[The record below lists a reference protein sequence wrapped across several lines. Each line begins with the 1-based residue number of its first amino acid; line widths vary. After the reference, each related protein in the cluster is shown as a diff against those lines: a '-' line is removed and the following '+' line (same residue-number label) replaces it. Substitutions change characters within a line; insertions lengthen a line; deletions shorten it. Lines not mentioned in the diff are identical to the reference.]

1 MENIIINIDSV
12 YRDIETY
19 PNAGLFT
26 YKLKDAIKNITY
38 IRLSSIELPVVYY
51 TFTSKYQNISFRI
64 LFGNQTYDLV
74 IQEGNY
80 DSVTILTEI
89 QSKLDI
95 ANQLYGTSFT
105 INWDIINYKITIT
118 NKTAFTLFFDNDN
131 IQNHRSLGN
140 RLGFRKDN
148 QSYLANSQKT
158 KFDNNTNTNVYFWTG
173 ETIMDIS
180 KDNYLFL
187 RINDYGVIYN
197 DNRGNGILAKLL
209 LYDTQFVIETGAN
222 FITKSYTFKQPVTI
236 SKFDI
241 ELINKRGETVDMS
254 MIEFSMTLELG
265 QIYDKNQYSNFDF
278 QVN

>member
-1 MENIIINIDSV
+1 MENISINIDTS

-26 YKLKDAIKNITY
+26 YKLKNTLKNITY

-51 TFTSKYQNISFRI
+51 TFTSKYKNISFRI
-64 LFGNQTYDLV
+64 LFGNQIYDVV

-89 QSKLDI
+89 QSKLDT

-105 INWDIINYKITIT
+105 INWDMINYRITIT

-158 KFDNNTNTNVYFWTG
+158 KFDTNTNTNVFFWTG

-197 DNRGNGILAKLL
+197 DKRENGILAKLL
-209 LYDTQFVIETGAN
+209 LYDTQFIIETGAN
-222 FITKSYTFKQPVTI
+222 FITKSYNFKQPVTI
-236 SKFDI
+236 NKFDI

-254 MIEFSMTLELG
+254 MIDFSMTLELG
-265 QIYDKNQYSNFDF
+265 QIYDKNQYSSFDF